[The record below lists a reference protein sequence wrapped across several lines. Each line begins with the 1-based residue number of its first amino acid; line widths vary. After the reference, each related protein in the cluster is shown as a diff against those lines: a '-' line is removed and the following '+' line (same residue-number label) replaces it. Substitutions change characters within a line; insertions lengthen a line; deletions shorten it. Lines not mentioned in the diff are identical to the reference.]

1 MNLREEV
8 IEIVRERPKPRVLP
22 PVRKSTEEV
31 KAKTELV
38 EINEVEERSEGE
50 ACSEVEV
57 KAEPA
62 TKENE
67 ETIEAKTTEPE
78 NIEQSEVASAIDASG
93 NDEAPIFVARAVYEH
108 PFIVR
113 FCHWVNLVALFVM
126 IASGLQI
133 FRAFPSF
140 GAKIPQKDLLHWPK
154 AYALGGWLGGGLQWH
169 LTFMWI
175 YLGTGLLYLGYQLFD
190 GNYKQVLFVPHDV
203 PGVWPMVKHYFFF
216 GPKPPVREAYNPLQK
231 QAYTTVLVLGVLSVI
246 SGFVIWKPIQ
256 FSWLGWTMGGFH
268 YARIWHFCIMWAIL
282 FFVLGHLV
290 MVVLHGWNNF
300 VSMLTGWKKD
310 PEY

>member
-1 MNLREEV
+1 MRGEV
-8 IEIVRERPKPRVLP
+8 IEIVRVEPKPRVE
-22 PVRKSTEEV
+22 VREDAAEAKSKADLAEDAEVHAETEVHAEDTAAAEAKEV
-31 KAKTELV
+31 
-38 EINEVEERSEGE
+38 VEEEIRGDDV
-50 ACSEVEV
+50 AASEVEV
-57 KAEPA
+57 EDVP
-62 TKENE
+62 
-67 ETIEAKTTEPE
+67 
-78 NIEQSEVASAIDASG
+78 VV
-93 NDEAPIFVARAVYEH
+93 VARAIYEH

-113 FCHWVNLVALFVM
+113 LCHWINLVALFVM
-126 IASGLQI
+126 VGSGLQI

-175 YLGTGLLYLGYQLFD
+175 YIGTGLLYLGYQIFS
-190 GNYKQVLFVPHDV
+190 GNYRQVLFVPRDI

-216 GPKPPVREAYNPLQK
+216 GPKPPAREAYNPLQK
-231 QAYTTVLVLGVLSVI
+231 QAYTMAILLGVLSVLT
-246 SGFVIWKPIQ
+246 GFAVWKPIQ
-256 FSWLGWTMGGFH
+256 FSWLAWMMGGFH
-268 YARIWHFCIMWAIL
+268 YARIWHFCIMWVIL

-310 PEY
+310 PDY